1 MFKKGTTLKLS
12 NGLGV
17 KVLEQLSEGGFAFV
31 RAFAATPAP
40 RLPLPKYL
48 CSGFYFVAH
57 RCDVMRSAGPRHQ
70 VQAGIRS
77 EANRHAIDGG
87 AQAREG

>member
-1 MFKKGTTLKLS
+1 MFKKGTTLKLT

-48 CSGFYFVAH
+48 CSWILFRCAPM
-57 RCDVMRSAGPRHQ
+57 RCDAQCGPATPSPSRN
-70 VQAGIRS
+70 S
-77 EANRHAIDGG
+77 L
-87 AQAREG
+87 